1 MNNFLPPMFTRIYIS
16 MILSLFIS
24 VGFTLFLTTEYLNN
38 DELVD
43 FHRDTK
49 YVFNTIKNQL
59 EEESVS
65 FESYFEDSKNPMPY
79 QHFDLKWVPKLDE
92 DNLEYLTYLSN
103 VKGIDIFE
111 KDSETLLAIYEIG
124 IDNGFLLISDRPPL
138 KLSEEALSTTPIYK
152 DPEVLV
158 PLLVCSVILI
168 VIGVLLYYPTYQ
180 LQKQIE
186 NLTLVQKKF
195 GKGELTVRANE
206 NIPKPLNKLAF
217 YFNEM
222 AEEISGSFAR
232 SQIFAQAVPHEVRTP
247 LSKIQL
253 AVGIIRKGKID
264 KDTKELLDD
273 IDRYID
279 DLTELSDKVVLLS
292 KINNLSK
299 CQKNNKEVCNVIA
312 LVKERVNFL
321 DNCDKEVRIESD
333 DKITL
338 LCSPILLRL
347 ALDNLIS
354 NAIRYSCK
362 HVHIEVTTKGRFIRI
377 TIKNDGPPIEDNKR
391 EELFMPFSRLD
402 DSRTSKSGGF
412 GLGLA
417 IAKSAANSMEGTLSL
432 VKSDDL
438 ETAFELNIPIK

>member
-16 MILSLFIS
+16 MILSLFTS
-24 VGFTLFLTTEYLNN
+24 VGFTLFLTTEYLSN

-59 EEESVS
+59 EQDSVS

-79 QHFDLKWVPKLDE
+79 QHFDVKWVPKLDE
-92 DNLEYLTYLSN
+92 DNLEHLTYLSN

-111 KDSETLLAIYEIG
+111 KDSETLFAIYEIG
-124 IDNGFLLISDRPPL
+124 IENGFLLISDRPPL

-195 GKGELTVRANE
+195 GKGELSVRANE
-206 NIPKPLNKLAF
+206 NIPKPLSKLAF

-222 AEEISGSFAR
+222 AEEISGSFTR

-279 DLTELSDKVVLLS
+279 DLTDLSDKVVLLS
-292 KINNLSK
+292 KLNNLSK
-299 CQKNNKEVCNVIA
+299 CQKNNKEACNVIA
-312 LVKERVNFL
+312 LVKERLNFL
-321 DNCDKEVRIESD
+321 DNCDKKVKVQSD
-333 DKITL
+333 DEITL
-338 LCSPILLRL
+338 FCSPILLRL

-354 NAIRYSCK
+354 NAIRYSCD
-362 HVHIEVTTKGRFIRI
+362 HVHVEVTTKGGFIRI

-402 DSRTSKSGGF
+402 DSRASKSGGF

-432 VKSDDL
+432 VKSDAL
-438 ETAFELNIPIK
+438 ETAFELNIPVK